1 MAKVSVMARL
11 VAREGKG
18 DELIAGFGDI
28 FRQVEAESGTLVYA
42 LNRSAENPDRF
53 WFYELYTDEAAFDA
67 HRSSEVMA
75 KAGAVL
81 GGLVAESE
89 IVVGA
94 PVLAKGLD
102 L

>member
-1 MAKVSVMARL
+1 
-11 VAREGKG
+11 
-18 DELIAGFGDI
+18 
-28 FRQVEAESGTLVYA
+28 
-42 LNRSAENPDRF
+42 
-53 WFYELYTDEAAFDA
+53 
-67 HRSSEVMA
+67 MA